1 MVDAHV
7 SGTCEAIHGGS
18 SPLSGTKIKLKKI
31 MVQRHEIET
40 QIQLTSQGK
49 DVAVALQTLLQQRG
63 ITLQRGV
70 QIPVTLLN
78 ELFANENIALRFSDA
93 RSYLT
98 KDLLL
103 FMLPQGL
110 NIEFVSSTQGSYY
123 VVV

>member
-1 MVDAHV
+1 
-7 SGTCEAIHGGS
+7 
-18 SPLSGTKIKLKKI
+18 
-31 MVQRHEIET
+31 MVQRQEIEA
-40 QIQLTSQGK
+40 QIQLTSKGK

-63 ITLQRGV
+63 ITFQRGV